1 MYVSRV
7 RSSGLLRFKI
17 NFWSYESIYTF
28 RQHFLDGELVH
39 HKACV
44 FTGHDNTEKRRH
56 TYIHVSSG
64 IRTKNPLFD
73 GAKAISAL
81 YRAAAGI
88 GKLAILS

>member
-64 IRTKNPLFD
+64 IRTHDP
-73 GAKAISAL
+73 SVRVVT
-81 YRAAAGI
+81 YRTVI
-88 GKLAILS
+88 INYMCVKD